1 MLIENEFNVDAA
13 PDVVYALM
21 IDVER
26 VATCLPG
33 TEVLGQRDDGAYD
46 GRMKLKLGPMKMQY
60 AGTVAITE
68 QDPDA
73 RTAVMLASGTE
84 AKGQGSAQGTLRMAV
99 KEAEGG
105 TSAVAVST
113 ELKITGRVAQ
123 MGHGI
128 MKDVSTRMIGE
139 MAQNMEG
146 LLAGTPDAHDAASPV
161 EAAPAAATPVPTSA
175 SPAQETVA
183 AREVPR
189 TSQPAPAASHVKFS
203 TVVGAVIRGRL
214 AAVRAWIGRRAG
226 RGSGTQAS

>member
-21 IDVER
+21 VDVER

-33 TEVLGQRDDGAYD
+33 TEVLGRRDDGAYD
-46 GRMKLKLGPMKMQY
+46 GRMKMKLGPMKMQY
-60 AGTVAITE
+60 AGTVAITD
-68 QDPDA
+68 QDPAA

-99 KEAEGG
+99 TERDGG
-105 TSAVAVST
+105 SSAVAVST

-139 MAQNMEG
+139 MAQNMER
-146 LLAGTPDAHDAASPV
+146 LLAGPTDGEEPATSPD
-161 EAAPAAATPVPTSA
+161 PAAVTA
-175 SPAQETVA
+175 AQETAPAPDVPQVA
-183 AREVPR
+183 E
-189 TSQPAPAASHVKFS
+189 PAPAASHVKLS
-203 TVVGAVIRGRL
+203 TVVGAVVRGRL
-214 AAVRAWIGRRAG
+214 AALRAWISRHVRRRAG
-226 RGSGTQAS
+226 TPTS